1 MNEQKKPQKGRTNK
15 IKQYMHLR
23 VKWMID
29 FRIKTFKFDDIH
41 KQGSTLNIY
50 LDFLYIIFNN

>member
-1 MNEQKKPQKGRTNK
+1 MDEQKQNKLQKEGQ

-29 FRIKTFKFDDIH
+29 FRIKTFKFDNIH
-41 KQGSTLNIY
+41 KQGSTLKY
-50 LDFLYIIFNN
+50 LPGFLIHFL